1 MHFGD
6 CIFSELPC
14 TTIHKDN
21 LYVEKHFF
29 LQEKELEPFAQ
40 PSQEKY
46 SIHPELQTKAAH
58 HQRSGAT
65 WSSFEYNQLES
76 SQVHT
81 PHLNERGL
89 LLNRVTPRVYQVDA
103 EPGRYMQNQSAVKEF
118 ILLGFQGHPALL
130 FPAFLATYLAILLGN
145 GLILVVTTCDSALR
159 TPMYFFLRSLSGL
172 EMCYTSVLLPKM
184 MANLVSGDL
193 TISLQACATQMFF
206 ILFLG
211 GTECFLLA
219 AMAYDRYLA
228 ICLPLRYMMIMNHR
242 VRAGLVAGS
251 FAISFPIQLV
261 QIGLIFS
268 LPFCGPNVI
277 DDFFC
282 DIPPVLNLAC
292 TDLFLN
298 ELAVYLENILFV
310 ILPFVLIL
318 ISYVYITRA
327 ILRMPSKTGRQ
338 KAFSTC
344 SSHITAVSLLYGS
357 GMLVYLQ
364 PKTPDKVVSLLYTI
378 IIPLCNP
385 FIYTLRNREVKAA
398 LSRLFGRKPIFEV
411 ASELNQWHR
420 RTSPSTPLQLTAQSC
435 ASLLRRKSH

>member
-1 MHFGD
+1 M
-6 CIFSELPC
+6 IL
-14 TTIHKDN
+14 K
-21 LYVEKHFF
+21 
-29 LQEKELEPFAQ
+29 
-40 PSQEKY
+40 
-46 SIHPELQTKAAH
+46 
-58 HQRSGAT
+58 
-65 WSSFEYNQLES
+65 
-76 SQVHT
+76 
-81 PHLNERGL
+81 
-89 LLNRVTPRVYQVDA
+89 VDA

-184 MANLVSGDL
+184 MANLVTGDSS
-193 TISLQACATQMFF
+193 ISLQACATQMFF

-228 ICLPLRYMMIMNHR
+228 ICLPLRYVMIMNHR

-251 FAISFPIQLV
+251 FAINLPMQLV
-261 QIGLIFS
+261 QTGLIFS

-292 TDLFLN
+292 ADLFLN
-298 ELAVYLENILFV
+298 ELAVYLENIFFV

-318 ISYVYITRA
+318 VSYMYITRA

-344 SSHITAVSLLYGS
+344 SSHITVVSLFYGS

-385 FIYTLRNREVKAA
+385 LIYTLRNREVKAA
-398 LSRLFGRKPIFEV
+398 LSRLFGRKPSFEV
-411 ASELNQWHR
+411 ASELN
-420 RTSPSTPLQLTAQSC
+420 
-435 ASLLRRKSH
+435 